1 MKEEQYSSDELYHY
15 GRLGMKWGQH
25 IFGDIKKVALEYHKR
40 RIKEKNIKEN
50 TRLQIRKLKKQAK
63 EEAKRRKFQN
73 KQADKIKNAKQ
84 HILNKY
90 GIDYGKDNVPNKEKS
105 STKSNQ
111 LTKKQIKNLS
121 DSELKERQ
129 NRLNNEKQLIELQ
142 NYHASMGQKFVRTVM
157 KDVLVPA
164 AISAGKDLT
173 TSYLKKYGEIG
184 IDAFGDSLRKK
195 KKEKEE

>member
-1 MKEEQYSSDELYHY
+1 MNEEQYNSDELYHY

-25 IFGDIKKVALEYHKR
+25 VFGDIKKVALEYHKR
-40 RIKEKNIKEN
+40 KIKEKNIKEN
-50 TRLQIRKLKKQAK
+50 TKLQIRKLKKQAR
-63 EEAKRRKFQN
+63 EEAKRRNLQN
-73 KQADKIKNAKQ
+73 KQADKIKNAKK

-90 GIDYGKDNVPNKEKS
+90 GIDYGKDNVPNKEKNIS
-105 STKSNQ
+105 KNNQ

-142 NYHASMGQKFVRTVM
+142 NYHASMGQKFVRTIM

-173 TSYLKKYGEIG
+173 TSYLKKYGEVG
-184 IDAFGDSLRKK
+184 IEAFGNSLSGKK
-195 KKEKEE
+195 KRNS

>member
-1 MKEEQYSSDELYHY
+1 MNEEQHNSDELYHY

-25 IFGDIKKVALEYHKR
+25 VFGDIKKLSIGYIKR
-40 RIKEKNIKEN
+40 KNKERNISEN

-63 EEAKRRKFQN
+63 EEARRRKLQN
-73 KQADKIKNAKQ
+73 KQNAKIKNAKK
-84 HILNKY
+84 HILDKY

-105 STKSNQ
+105 LNKNNQ

-121 DSELKERQ
+121 DSELRERQ

-142 NYHASMGQKFVRTVM
+142 NYHASMGQKFVRTIM

-173 TSYLKKYGEIG
+173 TSYLKKYGEVG
-184 IDAFGDSLRKK
+184 LEAFNDSLSGKK
-195 KKEKEE
+195 KRNK

>member
-1 MKEEQYSSDELYHY
+1 ML
-15 GRLGMKWGQH
+15 
-25 IFGDIKKVALEYHKR
+25 ALEYHKR
-40 RIKEKNIKEN
+40 KTKEKNIKES
-50 TRLQIRKLKKQAK
+50 TKQQIRKLKKQAK
-63 EEAKRRKFQN
+63 EEAKRRKLQN

-84 HILNKY
+84 HILDKY
-90 GIDYGKDNVPNKEKS
+90 GIDYGKDNVPNKEKP

-121 DSELKERQ
+121 DSELRERQ

-142 NYHASMGQKFVRTVM
+142 NYHASMGQKFVRTIM

-184 IDAFGDSLRKK
+184 IEAFGDSLSKK
-195 KKEKEE
+195 KKRND